1 MTTLNPT
8 LRWIAGHL
16 EHLRRQTW
24 RATSGMARRVALAN
38 RRRRTYRA
46 LAGLDG
52 RTLHDIGLNRTG
64 IIYASRKRRI
74 GPGFQ
79 SRALPLG
86 EG

>member
-16 EHLRRQTW
+16 EELGRMTW
-24 RATSGMARRVALAN
+24 RATSVMARRVAIAN

-46 LAGLDG
+46 LSVLDG

-64 IIYASRKRRI
+64 IIYASGKRRI
-74 GPGFQ
+74 GPGFEPG
-79 SRALPLG
+79 ALPLG